1 MKNHPLESSPMRPAV
16 KMRRTSY
23 GRYVTLSLFS
33 IVMLLPFLWMLS
45 TSLQSPE
52 SLSTY
57 PPQFLPRPAR
67 FANYREVLDALPI
80 GTFFFNSVKISVLGT
95 IGEVMAASLAAFA
108 FARMQFRGKKFLFA
122 MFLATMMIPFQVTM
136 LPVFMIMRWLGW
148 MDNHASLIVPHFFGG
163 AFATG
168 AFGIFL
174 LRQFFESIPRE
185 LEDASRIDGAST
197 FRFFWSILLPL
208 SKPALAV
215 LALFVFMGIWNDL
228 LTPVLFLSSERLM
241 PLTFGLAI
249 LETVQHT
256 FRYDLL
262 MAGTLISVV
271 PILLL
276 YMLSQR
282 YVTDAFLRSG
292 VKG

>member
-1 MKNHPLESSPMRPAV
+1 
-16 KMRRTSY
+16 
-23 GRYVTLSLFS
+23 
-33 IVMLLPFLWMLS
+33 MLVPFLWMIV

-52 SLSTY
+52 TLVRF
-57 PPQFLPRPAR
+57 PPQFIPRSPR
-67 FANYREVLDALPI
+67 WSNYSEVFDEMPI

-95 IGEVMAASLAAFA
+95 IGELMAASLAAFA
-108 FARMQFRGKKFLFA
+108 FARMQFRGKKIIFGLL
-122 MFLATMMIPFQVTM
+122 LATMMIPFQVTM
-136 LPVFMIMRWLGW
+136 VPVFIIMRWLGW
-148 MDNHASLIVPHFFGG
+148 LDSHASLIVPHFFGG
-163 AFATG
+163 AFASG

-185 LEDASRIDGAST
+185 LEDASRIDGASR
-197 FRFFWSILLPL
+197 FRFFTTILLPL

-228 LTPVLFLSSERLM
+228 LTPVLFLSTENKM
-241 PLTFGLAI
+241 PLTFGLAV
-249 LETVQHT
+249 LETVQHN

-271 PILLL
+271 PILIF
-276 YMLSQR
+276 YMIAQR
-282 YVTDAFLRSG
+282 WVTDAFLRTG